1 MTIKNAKNEKKN
13 TSYKLTFGTWMKT
26 ILSSLNLLSYLSLLH
41 HHLCIIPLIFVYSTT
56 FIKILSYFF
65 MFFLLFSSSGSSV
78 CISSCCSVFWFKN
91 LELQE
96 RAFCS
101 HLLWVHGHWLL
112 LLLEFTTSYIIT
124 LLFSRQYLHII
135 SINSSQGMAMRDGC
149 CLMVWS
155 FA

>member
-1 MTIKNAKNEKKN
+1 MDENHPFFFESTFLFVSASSSSVHHSSDFCLFNYI
-13 TSYKLTFGTWMKT
+13 YKDLV
-26 ILSSLNLLSYLSLLH
+26 
-41 HHLCIIPLIFVYSTT
+41 IFFYV
-56 FIKILSYFF
+56 
-65 MFFLLFSSSGSSV
+65 FFLLFSSSGSSV